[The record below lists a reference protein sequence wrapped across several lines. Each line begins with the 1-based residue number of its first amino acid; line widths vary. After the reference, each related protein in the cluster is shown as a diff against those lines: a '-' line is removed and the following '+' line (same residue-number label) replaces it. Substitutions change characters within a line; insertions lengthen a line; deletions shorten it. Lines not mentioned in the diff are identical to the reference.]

1 MEVHELMADMYRLI
15 PEPPHPR
22 QIPPNVATYPFLWA
36 YFPPPPAL
44 RTILIQFD
52 GSVEDIQTPTTK
64 EIKASHTYIPGGH
77 QFVTEKDSFAYTALV
92 AAGYT
97 LELIA

>member
-1 MEVHELMADMYRLI
+1 MEVYELMAEMSSD
-15 PEPPHPR
+15 PGAAAPR
-22 QIPPNVATYPFLWA
+22 QIPPGGDVPVPVVVLPAAAGVADD
-36 YFPPPPAL
+36 
-44 RTILIQFD
+44 LIQFD
-52 GSVEDIQTPTTK
+52 GTVEDIQTPTTK

-97 LELIA
+97 LEAVA